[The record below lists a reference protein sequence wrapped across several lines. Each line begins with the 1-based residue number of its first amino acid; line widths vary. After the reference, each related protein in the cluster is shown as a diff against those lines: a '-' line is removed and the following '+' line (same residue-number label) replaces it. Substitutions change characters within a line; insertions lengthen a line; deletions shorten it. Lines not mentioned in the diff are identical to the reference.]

1 MARLG
6 ENRYGK
12 SRVRLSRI
20 TRAHDPELGE
30 RHEFNEW
37 TVRVLLQ
44 GDFDASF
51 TEADNSCLLP
61 TDTMKNTVYSL
72 ARASRAANI
81 EEFAMELGDY
91 LLVNNAHVSKVSVEI
106 DEKSWERLQVDGAP
120 EATTFKLGGP
130 ELETVRAERARNA
143 AWQITSGIDGLT
155 ILKTTKSAFT
165 GYIKDKL
172 TTLKPATDRIFGTRA
187 TVAWD
192 YAAATPDTG
201 PDFAPEFDLVR
212 ARILAAL
219 LKEFAGHMSMSVQ
232 HTLFDMG
239 KAALQAAPEIARIHF
254 TMPNLHHLLADL
266 SPFGQDNPNHIFV
279 PIDEPHGYI
288 EATIE
293 R

>member
-20 TRAHDPELGE
+20 TRHGD

-37 TVRVLLQ
+37 TVRVLLE
-44 GDFDASF
+44 GDFNSSF
-51 TEADNSCLLP
+51 TEADNSKILP
-61 TDTMKNTVYSL
+61 TDTMKNTVYFV
-72 ARASRAANI
+72 ARASKAETI
-81 EEFAMELGDY
+81 EEFAKELGDY
-91 LLVNNAHVSKVSVEI
+91 LLSNNPQVTKASVEVA
-106 DEKSWERLQVDGAP
+106 EKAWERMTLDGSS

-130 ELETVRAERARNA
+130 ELQTAQVVRERNG
-143 AWQITSGIDGLT
+143 AWMVTSGVDGLT

-172 TTLKPATDRIFGTRA
+172 TTLKPATDRIFGTCA
-187 TVAWD
+187 TVTWD
-192 YAAATPDTG
+192 YESTAVNFGD
-201 PDFAPEFDLVR
+201 VR
-212 ARILAAL
+212 ARVIAAL
-219 LKEFAGHMSMSVQ
+219 LKEFATHHSMSVQ

-239 KAALQAAPEIARIHF
+239 KAALDAAPEIARI
-254 TMPNLHHLLADL
+254 TLAMPNLHHLLADL
-266 SPFGQDNPNHIFV
+266 SPFGQENPNHIFV
-279 PIDEPHGYI
+279 PIDEPHGSI

>member
-20 TRAHDPELGE
+20 TRMADRHD
-30 RHEFNEW
+30 FSEW
-37 TVRVLLQ
+37 TVRVLLR
-44 GDFDASF
+44 GDFESSF
-51 TEADNSCLLP
+51 TAADNSRILP
-61 TDTMKNTVYSL
+61 TDTMKNTVYSI
-72 ARASRAANI
+72 ARQSSAATI
-81 EEFAMELGDY
+81 EEFAMELGNY
-91 LLVNNAHVSKVSVEI
+91 LLANNPQVSSAAVDIE
-106 DEKSWERLQVDGAP
+106 ERCWQRLHLNGKP

-130 ELETVRAERARNA
+130 ELQTVHAECGRGGEWA
-143 AWQITSGIDGLT
+143 ITSGVDGLT

-165 GYIKDKL
+165 GYIQDRL
-172 TTLKPATDRIFGTRA
+172 TTLKPATDRILGTCA
-187 TVAWD
+187 TVKWD
-192 YAAATPDTG
+192 YVSARQ
-201 PDFAPEFDLVR
+201 DFAAVR
-212 ARILAAL
+212 ARVVNTL
-219 LKEFAGHMSMSVQ
+219 LTEFAAQHSMSVQ

-239 KAALQAAPEIARIHF
+239 KAALDAAPEIARIHL

>member
-20 TRAHDPELGE
+20 MRHGE
-30 RHEFNEW
+30 RHDFNEW
-37 TVRVLLQ
+37 SVKVLLE
-44 GDFDASF
+44 GDFETSF
-51 TEADNSCLLP
+51 TEADNSKILP

-72 ARASRAANI
+72 ARASKAATI
-81 EEFAMELGDY
+81 ECFATELGDY
-91 LLVNNAHVSKVSVEI
+91 LLANNPQVSGVLVEI
-106 DEKSWERLQVDGAP
+106 EEKAWERLLVDGAP
-120 EATTFKLGGP
+120 DATTFKLGGP
-130 ELETVRAERARNA
+130 EVHTVRAVRDQVREWSVR
-143 AWQITSGIDGLT
+143 SGVDGLV

-187 TVAWD
+187 TATWEYASGSPD
-192 YAAATPDTG
+192 YAQ
-201 PDFAPEFDLVR
+201 VR
-212 ARILAAL
+212 SRVIASL
-219 LKEFAGHMSMSVQ
+219 LREFAAHDSMSVQ

-239 KAALQAAPEIARIHF
+239 KAALATAPEIARITL

-266 SPFGQDNPNHIFV
+266 TPFGQDNPNHIFV

-288 EATIE
+288 EATLE

>member
-20 TRAHDPELGE
+20 KRRGDRHD
-30 RHEFNEW
+30 FNEW
-37 TVRVLLQ
+37 SVRVLLH
-44 GDFDASF
+44 GDFDTSF
-51 TEADNSCLLP
+51 TEADNSKLLP
-61 TDTMKNTVYSL
+61 TDTMKNTVYSI
-72 ARASRAANI
+72 ARGSKAVTI

-91 LLVNNAHVSKVSVEI
+91 LLGNNPQVAKASVEV
-106 DEKSWERLQVDGAP
+106 EERAWERIVIDGEP

-130 ELETVRAERARNA
+130 ELATVHAVREQNGTWAV
-143 AWQITSGIDGLT
+143 TSGIDGLT
-155 ILKTTKSAFT
+155 ILKTTKSEFT
-165 GYIKDKL
+165 GYIQDKL

-187 TVAWD
+187 TAAWD
-192 YAAATPDTG
+192 YSAAA
-201 PDFAPEFDLVR
+201 PDFADVR
-212 ARILAAL
+212 ARIVAAL
-219 LKEFAGHMSMSVQ
+219 LKVFADHHSMSVQ

-239 KAALQAAPEIARIHF
+239 KAALDAAPEIARIQL

>member
-6 ENRYGK
+6 ENCYGK

-20 TRAHDPELGE
+20 TRNGNY
-30 RHEFNEW
+30 HEFHEW
-37 TVRVLLQ
+37 TVRVLLS
-44 GDFDASF
+44 GDFETSF
-51 TEADNSCLLP
+51 TEADNSKILP
-61 TDTMKNTVYSL
+61 TDTMKNTVYSV
-72 ARASRAANI
+72 ARDSNAVTI
-81 EEFAMELGDY
+81 EEFAVELGDY
-91 LLVNNAHVSKVSVEI
+91 LLNNNPQVTKASVEI
-106 DEKSWERLQVDGAP
+106 DERAWERMVIDNVP
-120 EATTFKLGGP
+120 DDTTFKLSGP
-130 ELETVRAERARNA
+130 ELHTVHAIRERGGD
-143 AWQITSGIDGLT
+143 WSITSGIDGLV

-172 TTLKPATDRIFGTRA
+172 TTLKPSTDRIFGTSA
-187 TVAWD
+187 TATWE
-192 YAAATPDTG
+192 YAADMPDH
-201 PDFAPEFDLVR
+201 AQVR
-212 ARILAAL
+212 ARIIAAL
-219 LKEFAGHMSMSVQ
+219 LKEFAAHNSMSVQ

-239 KAALQAAPEIARIHF
+239 KAALAAAPEIARITL

>member
-1 MARLG
+1 MAQLG
-6 ENRYGK
+6 KNCYGK

-20 TRAHDPELGE
+20 TRHGD
-30 RHEFNEW
+30 RHGFNEW
-37 TVRVLLQ
+37 TVQVLLE
-44 GDFDASF
+44 GDFESSF
-51 TEADNSCLLP
+51 TEADNSKILP
-61 TDTMKNTVYSL
+61 TDTMKNTVYYV
-72 ARASRAANI
+72 ARDSKAVTI
-81 EEFAMELGDY
+81 EEYAMELGDY
-91 LLVNNAHVSKVSVEI
+91 LLANNSQVSGVLVEVE
-106 DEKSWERLQVDGAP
+106 EKAWERLVVDSVP
-120 EATTFKLGGP
+120 EATTFRLGGP
-130 ELETVRAERARNA
+130 ELHTVRAVRDQGREWSIR
-143 AWQITSGIDGLT
+143 SGIDGLV

-187 TVAWD
+187 TATWEFAVENPD
-192 YAAATPDTG
+192 YSN
-201 PDFAPEFDLVR
+201 VR
-212 ARILAAL
+212 DRAIAAL
-219 LKEFAGHMSMSVQ
+219 LKEFAAHDSMSVQ

-239 KAALQAAPEIARIHF
+239 KAALAAAPEVARITL

>member
-20 TRAHDPELGE
+20 TRHGDRHD
-30 RHEFNEW
+30 FNEW
-37 TVRVLLQ
+37 TVRVLLE
-44 GDFDASF
+44 GDFESSF
-51 TEADNSCLLP
+51 TEADNSKILP
-61 TDTMKNTVYSL
+61 TDTMKNTVYFV
-72 ARASRAANI
+72 ARDSKAATI
-81 EEFAMELGDY
+81 EEFSTELGDY
-91 LLVNNAHVSKVSVEI
+91 FLANNPQVSGALVEI
-106 DEKSWERLQVDGAP
+106 EEKAWERLHVDGAP
-120 EATTFKLGGP
+120 EATSFKLGGP
-130 ELETVRAERARNA
+130 EVHTVRAVRDQGRK
-143 AWQITSGIDGLT
+143 WSVRSGIDGLV

-187 TVAWD
+187 TVTWE
-192 YAAATPDTG
+192 YATVSPNYTD
-201 PDFAPEFDLVR
+201 VR
-212 ARILAAL
+212 SRIVAAL
-219 LKEFAGHMSMSVQ
+219 LKEFAAHDSMSVL

-239 KAALQAAPEIARIHF
+239 KAALAGAPEIASITL

-266 SPFGQDNPNHIFV
+266 SSFGQDNPNHIFV

-288 EATIE
+288 EATVE

>member
-6 ENRYGK
+6 DNRYGK
-12 SRVRLSRI
+12 SRVCLSRI
-20 TRAHDPELGE
+20 TRHGD

-37 TVRVLLQ
+37 TVRVLLE
-44 GDFDASF
+44 GDFEASF
-51 TEADNSCLLP
+51 TEADNSKILP
-61 TDTMKNTVYSL
+61 TDTMKNTVYSR
-72 ARASRAANI
+72 ARVSTAATI
-81 EEFAMELGDY
+81 EDFAMELGDY
-91 LLVNNAHVSKVSVEI
+91 LLSNNAQVSGVKVEI
-106 DEKSWERLQVDGAP
+106 EEKAWERMITEGRP
-120 EATTFKLGGP
+120 EPTTFKLGGP
-130 ELETVRAERARNA
+130 EVHTVRAVRDQGRG
-143 AWQITSGIDGLT
+143 WSITSGVDGLV

-187 TVAWD
+187 TVTWPYAEGAKPD
-192 YAAATPDTG
+192 YG
-201 PDFAPEFDLVR
+201 LVR
-212 ARILAAL
+212 TRIIAAL
-219 LKEFAGHMSMSVQ
+219 LKEFAAHDSMSVQ

-239 KAALQAAPEIARIHF
+239 KAALAAAPEIACIKL